1 MFTGK
6 AAGKFGLAF
15 VRGVAT
21 EIRTYVRHRVQPAI
35 MRLATIRRSGREE
48 AAIVLQRGIVPISDL
63 NARLMTPW
71 PADLFS
77 LIQTGELTRINDW
90 FCSGGRG
97 QCEGLSE
104 VMLPRSAVEFGP
116 LYRRPRKIWGIGLNY
131 VAHAADLAE
140 KAPNEEPASFMK
152 PDTTI
157 IGPGD
162 TVKIPLQ
169 SEKTTGEAELGVI
182 IGRECKDVPES
193 DWLSVVAGFTTILDM
208 TAEDILRK
216 NPRYL
221 TRCKSFDTFFSFGPV
236 LVTPDEVADVLKL
249 KVATVINGNVHAE
262 NVVAN
267 MTFPPPY
274 LVSFHSRVMPWLP
287 GDVLSTGTP
296 QAVPLKDGDVLECRI
311 DGFEPLRNPVI
322 DLKVR

>member
-1 MFTGK
+1 
-6 AAGKFGLAF
+6 
-15 VRGVAT
+15 
-21 EIRTYVRHRVQPAI
+21 
-35 MRLATIRRSGREE
+35 MRLATIDHDGIEQTALLVTGGILPLAALHRRLKCDWPTDLLALLVTGRFYELKAWFQNGGE
-48 AAIVLQRGIVPISDL
+48 SVAAGATGDLLPIASV
-63 NARLMTPW
+63 R
-71 PADLFS
+71 F
-77 LIQTGELTRINDW
+77 R
-90 FCSGGRG
+90 
-97 QCEGLSE
+97 
-104 VMLPRSAVEFGP
+104 P

-152 PDTTI
+152 PDTAI
-157 IGPGD
+157 IGAGD
-162 TVKIPLQ
+162 TICIPRQ

-182 IGRECKDVPES
+182 FGKEGKDVPEA

-236 LVTPDEVADVLKL
+236 LMTPDEIPDVLAL
-249 KVATVINGNVHAE
+249 KVATVINGQVHAE

-274 LVSFHSRVMPWLP
+274 LVAFHSRVMPWLP

-296 QAVPLKDGDVLECRI
+296 QAASLKDGDVLECRI
-311 DGFEPLRNPVI
+311 DGFEPLRNPVR
-322 DLKVR
+322 DLKR